1 MFHYQLFAACGV
13 VPPDAVVDMLLT
25 GCCTTPYFIL
35 TGQTVDRMLTCCC
48 NSSRIALKSIHGPPP
63 RCGKNGRDVDT
74 LESAAGVR
82 STDEERTDCVGVAA
96 NSGKLGQRQKDA
108 RDLGGASTRRNRNV
122 LWAVSNVCL
131 ANSEED
137 ADDCGRGGARSSKHF
152 QFARAGHSLPS
163 DPNIFATTRSSRQ
176 HSRERGKS
184 AGFRLPPGVGG
195 PG

>member
-1 MFHYQLFAACGV
+1 
-13 VPPDAVVDMLLT
+13 
-25 GCCTTPYFIL
+25 
-35 TGQTVDRMLTCCC
+35 MLTCCC
-48 NSSRIALKSIHGPPP
+48 NSSRIALEFIHGPPP
-63 RCGKNGRDVDT
+63 RCGKNKFDPHT
-74 LESAAGVR
+74 LERAAGIR
-82 STDEERTDCVGVAA
+82 STDQERTDRMSVAA
-96 NSGKLGQRQKDA
+96 NSGKPGQRQNDA

-152 QFARAGHSLPS
+152 QFARGGHSLPP
-163 DPNIFATTRSSRQ
+163 DPNIFATTRSPRQ

-184 AGFRLPPGVGG
+184 AGFRLPPGVGR